1 MNNLKNIISRIYKKI
16 KKRVNQN
23 PQEMRFQSP
32 VFWSS
37 TLTWG
42 IIGTFGLGILYAS
55 ISKIDEIVITRGEL
69 QAIGSQ
75 RPIKMP
81 FSGMINKITIK
92 EGDEVIAGQVLIKL
106 DKDINLAKKDKLTYE
121 LKSNEK
127 IIQNEENIL
136 SSTEKLALEGAIS
149 TFELIRQRNKVE
161 ELVAR
166 QNTVKTE
173 LREIKYLLDK
183 SDLKSPVDG
192 KVFNLIPSSS
202 GYAASSGETLLE
214 IVPSGVLE
222 AKVFFKNSD
231 VGFLRSNMK
240 AEIRVDAYPFTQ
252 FGFIEGNLK
261 SVGEESLPVDQF
273 NREVRFPAY
282 VSLSKQYLSKKDKM
296 YFVKSGQTVTVNFLV
311 REKPLITL
319 LTDVIANSWDSLRG
333 IKTEGGR

>member
-1 MNNLKNIISRIYKKI
+1 MNNSKNIISRVFKNI
-16 KKRVNQN
+16 KGRINQN
-23 PQEMRFQSP
+23 PHEMRFQSP

-37 TLTWG
+37 TLTWS

-55 ISKIDEIVITRGEL
+55 VSKIDEIVITRGEL
-69 QAIGSQ
+69 QALGSQ

-81 FSGMINKITIK
+81 FPGMINEIMIK
-92 EGDEVIAGQVLIKL
+92 EGEEVEIGQILIKL
-106 DKDINLAKKDKLTYE
+106 DKDINQAKRDKLIYE

-127 IIQNEENIL
+127 IMQNEKTIL
-136 SSTEKLALEGAIS
+136 INVEKLAQDGAIS
-149 TFELIRQRNKVE
+149 TFELIRQKNKVE
-161 ELVAR
+161 ELLTR
-166 QNTVKTE
+166 QNTIEAE
-173 LREIKYLLDK
+173 LKEIQYLLDK
-183 SDLKSPVDG
+183 SDLKSPVKG

-202 GYAASSGETLLE
+202 GYAASSGEILLE
-214 IVPSGVLE
+214 IVPSGALE
-222 AKVFFKNSD
+222 AKVFFNNSD
-231 VGFLRSNMK
+231 VGFLRPNMK

-282 VSLSKQYLSKKDKM
+282 VFLSKQYLNKKEKK
-296 YFVKSGQTVTVNFLV
+296 YHVKSGQTVTVNFLV

-319 LTDVIANSWDSLRG
+319 LTDVIANAWESLRG